1 MAKKCAMKNSVS
13 KNNVNK
19 YKDKNAFVNYYL
31 LLMFSIFPL
40 FYTNNYSN
48 IRHDKLN
55 FYLILSAI
63 LIIIQGIILIGTV
76 FGNYK
81 NNTINQ
87 EKWYHNLSITDY
99 AFGALILCCT
109 VSTVFSKYPVDSFTG
124 TQGRNNGL
132 MLLFIYFLVY
142 IILSRLFQFK
152 GYVFAVFGGSCI
164 IVMILCILNRFY
176 IDPMGM
182 YIGYSEKIA
191 ADFTSTIGNRNLMSC
206 FCCIVIPI
214 FTLLYLNSKKYIKYF
229 YFAVAAISFPA
240 ALCTDSEGLFLGLVP
255 LMGIVFIYYIRNI
268 EKLKDYFLL
277 IFAMLI
283 LGKLLILLGKGKGF
297 GTIQSI
303 LIYSNIS
310 YLFIGASLIVT
321 AILFLINKKYSG
333 LILPKSV
340 QYTGMGIF
348 ISGII
353 AVITLIIY
361 YTFIDKKTVLS
372 SFLSYFRFNEKWGTH
387 RGYMWIKSIE
397 IFSGS
402 DLFTKLF
409 GTGPDTFYSAFAPY
423 FFELNEKYGNS
434 STNCAHNEFLNYLIT
449 IGIMG
454 LASYITLV
462 VSVIVRAF
470 RKAKENPLAIVF
482 SSSIICYLIQSIVN
496 IAQPITTPLL
506 FIFIALTESI
516 SRNKINKQSL
526 I

>member
-1 MAKKCAMKNSVS
+1 MAKKSTKKNSVQM
-13 KNNVNK
+13 KNVNK
-19 YKDKNAFVNYYL
+19 YRDKNAYVNYYL

-63 LIIIQGIILIGTV
+63 LIIVQGIILIGTV

-81 NNTINQ
+81 NGIINQ
-87 EKWYHNLSITDY
+87 EKWYHQLSITDY
-99 AFGALILCCT
+99 AFGALVLFCT
-109 VSTVFSKYPVDSFTG
+109 VSTVFSKYPFDSFTG

-152 GYVFAVFGGSCI
+152 EYVFAVLGGSCI

-182 YIGYSEKIA
+182 YIGYSEKVA

-206 FCCIVIPI
+206 FCCIVIPV
-214 FTLLYLNSKKYIKYF
+214 FTLLYLNSKKRLRYF

-240 ALCTDSEGLFLGLVP
+240 ALCADSEGLFLGLVP
-255 LMGIVFIYYIRNI
+255 LIAIVFIYYIRNI
-268 EKLKDYFLL
+268 EKLRDYFIL
-277 IFAMLI
+277 ISAMLI
-283 LGKLLILLGKGKGF
+283 MGKLLILFGKGKGF

-310 YLFIGASLIVT
+310 YLLIGASLVVT
-321 AILFLINKKYSG
+321 ALLFLINKKQPE
-333 LILPKSV
+333 LILPKWV
-340 QYTGMGIF
+340 QYTAIGIF
-348 ISGII
+348 IAGII
-353 AVITLIIY
+353 AIIALIIY
-361 YTFIDKKTVLS
+361 YTFIDKETALS
-372 SFLSYFRFNEKWGTH
+372 SSLSYFRFNEKWGTH

-402 DLFTKLF
+402 DLITKLF

-462 VSVIVRAF
+462 VSVVVRAF
-470 RKAKENPLAIVF
+470 RKAKENPLTIVF
-482 SSSIICYLIQSIVN
+482 SSAIICYLFQSIVN
-496 IAQPITTPLL
+496 IAQPITTPFL
-506 FIFIALTESI
+506 FIFIALTESV
-516 SRNKINKQSL
+516 SRDKINK
-526 I
+526 